1 MIDSRTRRLAFG
13 ALFAAAAVA
22 PQWAT
27 AQDEEAVGPPVQLI
41 DPGAEDAAA
50 ETAPR
55 PEGAEPE
62 AVGPALAE
70 GEIAEEAVEVE
81 ALTVPD
87 QPWVGLLDQ
96 SQGGF
101 GIDMWQSTNL
111 ALLERVLP
119 SLPMG
124 TPSPAMQDL
133 ARRLLLSDA
142 RAPLGEG
149 TGRNL
154 LAIRIERLAAGG
166 ETEAA
171 NQLIELAATRGSDP
185 ALARAEVDG
194 LLLAGDNAG
203 ACARIGDAVRDDDDP
218 FWLKGLTFCRALREE
233 RATARLA
240 VDLLR
245 ELGETSD
252 AAFFVLVRALN
263 GDETARIESLIE
275 ASPLHLAMMRAANVP
290 IPADA
295 VPGAPPAVLRAI
307 AAAPNAT
314 PDVRL
319 DAAERAARAG
329 VLPAEAVA
337 RIYGGFVFEPA
348 AVENAID
355 IAKLATGAWANAIL
369 HRLGRGRTDAVG
381 RAEVVQAFMRR
392 ARERGGYVT
401 AARIN
406 ARTMREL
413 EPNAALAFAIPELV
427 PALLAAGE
435 VEAAWAWYARA
446 EEAVATALWP
456 LMQIARGP
464 TAMPLEAGA
473 PRAWWLAQAELPAA
487 QRYANGALVFTL
499 LEALGYEIS
508 ADDWTPLLEGQ
519 LMVQTYAPSPALAR
533 GLRRAAAAGAVG
545 ETVLMALLALGEP
558 GPVGANATTLGAVIE
573 ALGAVGLEAE
583 ARAIALEAVLA
594 ATG

>member
-1 MIDSRTRRLAFG
+1 MTASRTRRLAFG
-13 ALFAAAAVA
+13 VLFAAAAMA
-22 PQWAT
+22 PLWAA

-41 DPGAEDAAA
+41 DPAAEDAAA
-50 ETAPR
+50 EPAPR
-55 PEGAEPE
+55 PSAEPE
-62 AVGPALAE
+62 AVRATPVE

-81 ALTVPD
+81 TLKVPD
-87 QPWVGLLDQ
+87 QPWVGLLDR

-101 GIDMWQSTNL
+101 GIDMWNSTDL
-111 ALLERVLP
+111 ALIERVLP

-171 NQLIELAATRGSDP
+171 NQLIELAATRESDP

-203 ACARIGDAVRDDDDP
+203 ACALIGNAVRDDDDP
-218 FWLKGLTFCRALREE
+218 FWLKGLTFCRALRDE

-245 ELGETSD
+245 ELGETGD
-252 AAFFVLVRALN
+252 EAFFMLVRALT

-275 ASPLHLAMMRAANVP
+275 ASPLHLAMMRAANIP

-307 AAAPNAT
+307 AAAPNAA
-314 PDVRL
+314 PEVRL

-329 VLPAEAVA
+329 VLPAETVA
-337 RIYGGFVFEPA
+337 RIYSGLEFEPA
-348 AVENAID
+348 AVERAIK
-355 IAKLATGAWANAIL
+355 IAERVSGAWANAIL
-369 HRLGRGRTDAVG
+369 YRFGRGRTEAVG

-392 ARERGGYVT
+392 ARKRGGYVT

-406 ARTMREL
+406 APTMRQL
-413 EPNAALAFAIPELV
+413 EPSAELDFAIPEVV
-427 PALLAAGE
+427 PALLVVGE
-435 VEAAWAWYARA
+435 VEAALAWHARA
-446 EEAVATALWP
+446 DAAVATALWP

-464 TAMPLEAGA
+464 AAMPLEAGA
-473 PRAWWLAQAELPAA
+473 PRAWWLARADLPATE
-487 QRYANGALVFTL
+487 RTANAALVFTL
-499 LEALGYEIS
+499 LEALGYEIA
-508 ADDWTPLLEGQ
+508 ADDWAPLLDGQ
-519 LMVQTYAPSPALAR
+519 LTVETYSPSPALSRA
-533 GLRRAAAAGAVG
+533 LRRAAAAGAVG

-558 GPVGANATTLGAVIE
+558 GPVGSNATTLGAVIE

-583 ARAIALEAVLA
+583 ARAIALEAVLG